1 LKHSVKTIEN
11 VEKIDRE
18 MILDFVSFL
27 QKKDR
32 APKTINLYKNAI
44 VSFCDLVLKK
54 RFEHIHLSKVARKL
68 PVILSHDEVLSIIN
82 VINNKKHKLM
92 LQVAYG
98 S

>member
-18 MILDFVSFL
+18 MILDFVLFL

-44 VSFCDLVLKK
+44 VSFCKLILNKN
-54 RFEHIHLSKVARKL
+54 FEHIHLSKVARKL
-68 PVILSHDEVLSIIN
+68 PVILSHDDILCIVNIID
-82 VINNKKHKLM
+82 NKKHKLM